1 MIYAQGTNYTTHAS
15 DFGVT
20 SSAVVTVYYTLV
32 DEAGDTLVDEAGDT
46 LVSAEFE
53 TQYGFSI
60 MTPGTDYTVHG
71 DV

>member
-20 SSAVVTVYYTLV
+20 SSAIVTVYYTLV

-46 LVSAEFE
+46 LVSAEPE